1 MTKSSKTYSQLRT
14 ELDELLSWFDQE
26 DLDVDKAIE
35 KYQQAIALTRELETY
50 LKQAEN
56 KVKKLTT

>member
-1 MTKSSKTYSQLRT
+1 MATNKKTYAGLRA

-26 DLDVDKAIE
+26 DLDVDQAIT
-35 KYQQAIALTRELETY
+35 KYQQAIKLTQELEAY

-56 KVKKLTT
+56 TVKKLTT

>member
-35 KYQQAIALTRELETY
+35 KYQQAITLTQELETY